1 MEKQKI
7 ITPEIKVISKFEYD
21 APQKRIGI
29 LGGTFNPPHLGHLIM
44 AEQVL
49 DQLCLDK
56 VLFMPDNQPPHIDH
70 KEAIDSQKRLQ
81 MLKLSIA
88 DNKNFGIEDY
98 EIRKGG
104 ISYSIETMKT
114 LTAMHPENQYYFI
127 IGGDM
132 VEYLPKWKDI
142 DELVKLVQFVG
153 VGRPGYRKESKYP
166 VMWVDTPEIQISSTM
181 IRQKI
186 KHGNSIKYLVKD
198 EVAEYIEREK
208 LYLE

>member
-21 APQKRIGI
+21 ASQKRIGI